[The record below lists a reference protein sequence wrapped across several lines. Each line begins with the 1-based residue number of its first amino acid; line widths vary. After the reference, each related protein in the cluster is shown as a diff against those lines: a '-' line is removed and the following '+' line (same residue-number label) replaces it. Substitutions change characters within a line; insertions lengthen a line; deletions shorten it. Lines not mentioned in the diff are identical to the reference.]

1 MKELKCLIVEDSHM
15 MRQLLSFAVSRID
28 GMTVVEADDGMAG
41 LKKLSQDTFDIVI
54 IDINM
59 PIMDGLKLIKHI
71 RNDKVYNKM
80 PILVVTTEGASE
92 DRERA
97 LQLGV
102 NTYITKPVQATAVL
116 VEVQKLLGIS
126 G

>member
-1 MKELKCLIVEDSHM
+1 M
-15 MRQLLSFAVSRID
+15 MRQMLSFAVSRID
-28 GMTVVEADDGMAG
+28 GMTVVEADDGMDG

-71 RNDKVYNKM
+71 RNDAAYKKM
-80 PILVVTTEGASE
+80 PILVVTTEGAGE

-97 LQLGV
+97 IQLGV

-116 VEVQKLLGIS
+116 VEVKKLLGIDR
-126 G
+126 

>member
-1 MKELKCLIVEDSHM
+1 METYKCLIVEDSHM

-28 GMTVVEADDGMAG
+28 GMTIVEADDGMEG
-41 LKKLSQDTFDIVI
+41 LKKLSQDDFDIVI
-54 IDINM
+54 VDINM

-71 RNDKVYNKM
+71 RSESKYKDM
-80 PILVVTTEGASE
+80 PVMVVTTEGANE
-92 DRERA
+92 DRDKA

-102 NTYITKPVQATAVL
+102 DKYISKPVQATTVL
-116 VEVQKLLGIS
+116 VEVKKLLGID

>member
-1 MKELKCLIVEDSHM
+1 M

-28 GMTVVEADDGMAG
+28 GMTIVEADDGMEG
-41 LKKLSQDTFDIVI
+41 LKKLSQDDFDIVI

-59 PIMDGLKLIKHI
+59 PIMDGLKLIRHI
-71 RNDKVYNKM
+71 RSESKYKDM
-80 PILVVTTEGASE
+80 PVMVVTTEGASE
-92 DRERA
+92 DRDRA

-102 NTYITKPVQATAVL
+102 DKYISKPVQATTVL
-116 VEVQKLLGIS
+116 IEVKKLLGID